1 MKLKQISVPMENS
14 HNRLHEL
21 LRELGDKGL
30 YPRALTLADTGNLGE
45 LRILV
50 SDTAKARQ
58 ILMQRGIPGRVDD
71 VVAVQLEDKPSQ
83 LADLL
88 LRLTAADITINY
100 GYALAGMNSANAIMI
115 FHFNDNDKAIKVLSE
130 KDVGPAD
137 SNARGH
143 LQAVC

>member
-58 ILMQRGIPGRVDD
+58 LLMQKGIPGRVED
-71 VVAVQLEDKPSQ
+71 VVAVQLADKPNQ

-88 LRLTAADITINY
+88 LRLTANDITVNY
-100 GYALAGMNSANAIMI
+100 GYALAGMNSANTVMI
-115 FHFNDNDKAIKVLSE
+115 FHFSDNDKALRILGE
-130 KDVGPAD
+130 KEVGRMD
-137 SNARGH
+137 GDD
-143 LQAVC
+143 LQHWQAAC